1 MILYCIKASGETV
14 KNLKGNKHNFVMIL
28 YCTKASGETVS
39 DPEGTWHNL
48 ALIAEKRNTFQVIYL

>member
-1 MILYCIKASGETV
+1 MILYCIKASGGTV
-14 KNLKGNKHNFVMIL
+14 FDPEGTWHNIEL
-28 YCTKASGETVS
+28 IKYYIKASGETVS